1 MSDGVLSVE
10 LTPRERVLTALLG
23 KGEPDRVP
31 WLEHEVQHQLQ
42 LKLMGRPDFTPGELA
57 AYLGLD
63 GFGFSYPSGVSFDFY
78 PPLMVTR
85 SKVDGVQMIGKGLLT
100 GVDRLNDLNLPDPD
114 RLQIYRQVREWLKA
128 FKGDYAVYARI
139 RSGIAPTYLGMG
151 LEGFSYNLV
160 DNPDFVHEV
169 IHRYSGWTIRVLEH
183 INELDFDFYW
193 LTDDLACNTGPLFS
207 PGVFKEFFLPYLV
220 RVVKAIHKPWI
231 LHSDGNLEALLP
243 QLLPLGFQGLHPIDP
258 SGMDIVEMKQKY
270 GDKIC
275 LLGNIDLRHTLT
287 RGTLRDVKQEVKNR
301 IARVAPGGR
310 YIITSANSLT
320 NYCKPQNVLAM
331 GRYIKEYGN
340 YPIQI

>member
-1 MSDGVLSVE
+1 M
-10 LTPRERVLTALLG
+10 
-23 KGEPDRVP
+23 
-31 WLEHEVQHQLQ
+31 
-42 LKLMGRPDFTPGELA
+42 
-57 AYLGLD
+57 
-63 GFGFSYPSGVSFDFY
+63 
-78 PPLMVTR
+78 
-85 SKVDGVQMIGKGLLT
+85 
-100 GVDRLNDLNLPDPD
+100 
-114 RLQIYRQVREWLKA
+114 
-128 FKGDYAVYARI
+128 
-139 RSGIAPTYLGMG
+139 
-151 LEGFSYNLV
+151 
-160 DNPDFVHEV
+160 
-169 IHRYSGWTIRVLEH
+169 
-183 INELDFDFYW
+183 
-193 LTDDLACNTGPLFS
+193 
-207 PGVFKEFFLPYLV
+207 
-220 RVVKAIHKPWI
+220 HKPWI

-310 YIITSANSLT
+310 DIITSANSLT